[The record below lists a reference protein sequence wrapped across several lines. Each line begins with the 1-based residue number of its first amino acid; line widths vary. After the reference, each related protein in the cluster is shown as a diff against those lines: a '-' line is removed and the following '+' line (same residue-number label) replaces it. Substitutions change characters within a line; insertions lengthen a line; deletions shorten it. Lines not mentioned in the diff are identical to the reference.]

1 MNFCFLGGTVEFPN
15 ENKNREYQDFSREV
29 SEKHLDLI
37 SDPVSIAL
45 HNPRISGR
53 ENNNFSEHFHFD
65 ANNQVSS
72 ASYEKV
78 CAMPVSEIYTN
89 VY

>member
-1 MNFCFLGGTVEFPN
+1 MNFCFLGPENSLN
-15 ENKNREYQDFSREV
+15 ENKIREYQDFSREV

-65 ANNQVSS
+65 ANNQVSFCI
-72 ASYEKV
+72 AQAGL
-78 CAMPVSEIYTN
+78 CNTCF
-89 VY
+89 